1 MRDIVP
7 GGVKHERGY
16 ALGSRVLLGSG
27 WVELQH
33 VRPSRLIAH
42 SKLGSVPFILDAQR
56 RPGSRFWWFAFQ
68 TRADLVEAQ
77 AARADAIGEP
87 GRVGDFIPRID
98 VERTGVADS
107 GDPLCGAQMAHPGVV
122 DNRVQLRYTLLPR
135 FRDMTI
141 IGVHRQWR
149 GGTQPSLRP
158 PDPARGRAPK
168 DAGHLHT

>member
-122 DNRVQLRYTLLPR
+122 DNRVQLRW
-135 FRDMTI
+135 I
-141 IGVHRQWR
+141 RQSALR
-149 GGTQPSLRP
+149 RRAAATPQSTGSL
-158 PDPARGRAPK
+158 ARESYDVQRR
-168 DAGHLHT
+168 

>member
-1 MRDIVP
+1 MSGRRQLCYEGHCTRRREARAWICARLP
-7 GGVKHERGY
+7 SS
-16 ALGSRVLLGSG
+16 SREWMGRTSA
-27 WVELQH
+27 
-33 VRPSRLIAH
+33 RTSRLIAH

-135 FRDMTI
+135 IRDMTI
-141 IGVHRQWR
+141 IVVHHQWR
-149 GGTQPSLRP
+149 MQTQ
-158 PDPARGRAPK
+158 
-168 DAGHLHT
+168 H